1 MQSVTQSK
9 DLGSYLKSRRAQ
21 LDPAALGF
29 HTARRRTPG
38 LRREEVA
45 HLACISATWYTWLEQ
60 GRGGTPS
67 AEVLDRICQALR
79 LSGHEREHVFHLA
92 LGRAPGAQHLAKG
105 TVTERLQKVLDC
117 MPLSPAMIRNATW
130 DVLAWNRAATVVLA
144 DYPSQPARERNIL
157 RRIFLHP
164 QARAAQADW
173 HGLARFLVAAFRADA
188 TRAGASAEIRP
199 LVEELSAA
207 SPEFAELW
215 RSNDIELMAEGTKV
229 LLHGA
234 VGRLSLEY
242 SSFCVEGQSDLTMVV
257 YNPSTDEDGQKIR
270 SLLEKSAG

>member
-1 MQSVTQSK
+1 MQSVTQPK
-9 DLGSYLKSRRAQ
+9 DLGQYLKSRRAQ
-21 LDPAALGF
+21 LDPLALGF

-67 AEVLDRICQALR
+67 AEVLERICQALR
-79 LSGHEREHVFHLA
+79 LSEREREHVFHLG
-92 LGRAPGAQHLAKG
+92 LGRAPGVHYSPTG
-105 TVTERLQKVLDC
+105 TVSERLQKMLDH

-130 DVLAWNRAATVVLA
+130 DVVAWNKAATVVMA
-144 DYPSQPARERNIL
+144 DYPSLPPQQRNIL
-157 RRIFLHP
+157 RRMFLNP
-164 QARAAQADW
+164 QVRAMQTDW
-173 HGLARFLVAAFRADA
+173 HGLTRFLVAAFRADA

-207 SPEFAELW
+207 SPEFARLW
-215 RSNDIELMAEGTKV
+215 QSNDIEGMAEGTKI
-229 LLHGA
+229 LLHGH

-242 SSFCVEGQSDLTMVV
+242 SSFSVEGQPDLTMVV
-257 YNPSTDEDGQKIR
+257 YNPSTEEDAEKIS
-270 SLLEKSAG
+270 SLL

>member
-1 MQSVTQSK
+1 MQSVTQPK

-21 LDPAALGF
+21 LDPVALGF

-67 AEVLDRICQALR
+67 AEVLERICQALR
-79 LSGHEREHVFHLA
+79 LSEREREHVFHLA
-92 LGRAPGAQHLAKG
+92 LGRAPGMHSMTRG

-117 MPLSPAMIRNATW
+117 MHLSPAMIRNATW
-130 DVLAWNRAATVVLA
+130 DVLAWNKAATVVLS
-144 DYPSQPARERNIL
+144 DYPSQPAHERNIL
-157 RRIFLHP
+157 RRIFLNP

-173 HGLARFLVAAFRADA
+173 HSLARFLVAAFRADA
-188 TRAGASAEIRP
+188 TRAGASIEIRP

-207 SPEFAELW
+207 SAEFAELW
-215 RSNDIELMAEGTKV
+215 QNNDIDVMEEGTKI

-234 VGRLSLEY
+234 VGRLSLEF
-242 SSFCVEGQSDLTMVV
+242 SSFSVEGQPDLTMVV
-257 YNPSTDEDGQKIR
+257 YNPSTEEDARKIS
-270 SLLEKSAG
+270 SLL